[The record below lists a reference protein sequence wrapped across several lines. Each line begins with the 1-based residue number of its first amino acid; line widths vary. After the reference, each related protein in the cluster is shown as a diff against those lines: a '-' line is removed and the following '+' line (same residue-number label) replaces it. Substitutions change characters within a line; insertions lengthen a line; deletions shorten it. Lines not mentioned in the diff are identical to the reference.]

1 MSNKNIKIIEPQR
14 KEILSAYKPKTR
26 VCAYCRVST
35 DSSKQ
40 HSSYLAQAENYKNYI
55 EQHKEWELVG
65 IYADESSG
73 TKLKNRDGFNKMLS
87 ECEKNNIDLIIT
99 KSVTRFARNTIDSIN
114 TIRKLKALNVSLY
127 FEKKI

>member
-35 DSSKQ
+35 DSNKQ
-40 HSSYLAQAENYKNYI
+40 QSSYLAQAEYYKNYI

-73 TKLKNRDGFNKMLS
+73 TKLKIVM
-87 ECEKNNIDLIIT
+87 
-99 KSVTRFARNTIDSIN
+99 ASI
-114 TIRKLKALNVSLY
+114 K
-127 FEKKI
+127 